1 LFNNYFFLFIRFL
14 RYFKCFP
21 LRKPEESFRTEIE
34 LKPEDETTEEIFKE
48 SIEIEKKPELE
59 EVKLDITV
67 DKTITDFH
75 FD

>member
-1 LFNNYFFLFIRFL
+1 MTLLVSL
-14 RYFKCFP
+14 QQ
-21 LRKPEESFRTEIE
+21 LE

-67 DKTITDFH
+67 DKTITETVFNNLSSN
-75 FD
+75 F